1 MKRKLVGLIVLAI
14 STVFLVACSTNSLNG
29 KYYKVYDG
37 KKTLVLEINGKD
49 AYINL
54 DGKKVITKIDKES
67 KIIFYEDYGVRTLK
81 YEISRDGEFSYFGD
95 IAGKDILYKEG
106 SKSLEK
112 ALRDKE

>member
-37 KKTLVLEINGKD
+37 EKTLVLEINGKD

-54 DGKKVITKIDKES
+54 DAQIVKLS
-67 KIIFYEDYGVRTLK
+67 
-81 YEISRDGEFSYFGD
+81 
-95 IAGKDILYKEG
+95 
-106 SKSLEK
+106 
-112 ALRDKE
+112 